1 MASFSNTSHGHKV
14 SHFNWNFLSLLPV
27 GLESVEG
34 ILVLPD
40 EPSNLS
46 VTSLLLF
53 TDSVFKFMLNKNLKL
68 FFGLENQI

>member
-14 SHFNWNFLSLLPV
+14 SHFNWNFLSSLPV

-53 TDSVFKFMLNKNLKL
+53 SDLVFKFMLNKNLKL